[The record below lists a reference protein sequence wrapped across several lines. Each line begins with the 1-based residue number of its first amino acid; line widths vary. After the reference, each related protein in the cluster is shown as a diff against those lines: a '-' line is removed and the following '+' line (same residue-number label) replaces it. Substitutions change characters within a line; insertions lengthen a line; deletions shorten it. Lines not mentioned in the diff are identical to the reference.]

1 MLIQE
6 KRYNIYLWFNLVFS
20 KAIINNQFAE
30 HFFKFDLKIKNPAS
44 AKKPIPGFNCV
55 LQIL

>member
-6 KRYNIYLWFNLVFS
+6 ERNNKYSWFNLVFS

-30 HFFKFDLKIKNPAS
+30 HFFKFDFKIKNPAS
-44 AKKPIPGFNCV
+44 AEMPMPGFNYAF
-55 LQIL
+55 QIL